1 METLKLI
8 AGIVMCIIALV
19 LIWRQKPED
28 FQNDSFLGERESLFM
43 FFLLVIGGLLIA
55 SHFISLD

>member
-28 FQNDSFLGERESLFM
+28 FQDAPIMEERIRM
-43 FFLLVIGGLLIA
+43 GVFFILVIGGLLIA